1 MNASEPKPVCERC
14 GAPAVVHIRNEVAG
28 EVVVRHVCLQ
38 CADAEENAP
47 PPRERALNLPVA
59 LMIVGSIILLT
70 SVFADV
76 LGFGSAG
83 GFGWQQWSGIAL
95 AGVLALAGAIMQI
108 PTLLLIG
115 LITGA
120 LTVLADWLGLG
131 NVKGFGWQQMLGS
144 AVGVA
149 VIALAWAVARA
160 MAKGRSRA

>member
-1 MNASEPKPVCERC
+1 MAFFRFSI
-14 GAPAVVHIRNEVAG
+14 AV
-28 EVVVRHVCLQ
+28 
-38 CADAEENAP
+38 
-47 PPRERALNLPVA
+47 
-59 LMIVGSIILLT
+59 LM

-95 AGVLALAGAIMQI
+95 AGVLTLAGAIMQI

-120 LTVLADWLGLG
+120 LTVLADWLGFG

-149 VIALAWAVARA
+149 VIAVAWAVARA